1 MPASDGT
8 VSGSAMARSRPA
20 HAKTEHALLK
30 LGWFTVPAHVG
41 LGVWAWWLMLHD
53 PDRLI
58 ELLAATHLLVPVV
71 GLVTLRWWW
80 SRWGE
85 LLVLLFIN
93 HAATFL
99 VLMFLPWD

>member
-1 MPASDGT
+1 MPASKGT
-8 VSGSAMARSRPA
+8 VTGSTIKSGRAASARS
-20 HAKTEHALLK
+20 EHALLR
-30 LGWFTVPAHVG
+30 LAWFTVPAHVG
-41 LGVWAWWLMLHD
+41 LGVWAWWLMLND

-58 ELLAATHLLVPVV
+58 ELLAAIHLLVPVV
-71 GLVTLRWWW
+71 GLITLRWWW

-85 LLVLLFIN
+85 LCVLLFMN